1 MVDIGPPT
9 YQSVFSGK
17 IREAYV
23 FICNNLLPLERVVK
37 WLTLSLFIYWIYL
50 YPKGKKHGEAYHRI

>member
-1 MVDIGPPT
+1 MVDIGPLT

-23 FICNNLLPLERVVK
+23 FICNNLLPLERLVK
-37 WLTLSLFIYWIYL
+37 LLTLSLFYAQFLDNFFFWEL
-50 YPKGKKHGEAYHRI
+50 KHELWL

>member
-1 MVDIGPPT
+1 MVDIGPLT

-23 FICNNLLPLERVVK
+23 FICNNLLPLERLVK
-37 WLTLSLFIYWIYL
+37 LLTLSLFYAQL
-50 YPKGKKHGEAYHRI
+50 LDNFSFEN